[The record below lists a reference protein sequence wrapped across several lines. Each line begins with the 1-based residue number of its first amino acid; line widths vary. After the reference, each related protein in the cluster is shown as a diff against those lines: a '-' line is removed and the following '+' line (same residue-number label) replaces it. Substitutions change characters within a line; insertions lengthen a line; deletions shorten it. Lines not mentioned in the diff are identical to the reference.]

1 MYSYNIS
8 KRREI
13 VTKTDREN
21 LITLANTL
29 RTAQLQANAVEA
41 TAPQPGVYGDIGKP
55 LFDVLVLL
63 TGDESSA
70 FEVTDM
76 LVDSG
81 EDVTYCM
88 TYLYSRAVRSALR
101 YAV

>member
-1 MYSYNIS
+1 MTQEE
-8 KRREI
+8 RVE
-13 VTKTDREN
+13 
-21 LITLANTL
+21 LLTLADML
-29 RTAQLQANAVEA
+29 RTTQLQANAVDA
-41 TAPQPGVYGDIGKP
+41 TSHQTGVYGDIGKV
-55 LFDVLVLL
+55 LFEVLVML

-88 TYLYSRAVRSALR
+88 SQLHEKAIESADRFAV
-101 YAV
+101 

>member
-1 MYSYNIS
+1 MNS
-8 KRREI
+8 
-13 VTKTDREN
+13 TDRTN

-29 RTAQLQANAVEA
+29 RTAQLQANAVGA
-41 TAPQPGVYGDIGKP
+41 TAPQDGVYGDIGKV
-55 LFDVLVLL
+55 LFEVLVML

-88 TYLYSRAVRSALR
+88 SQLHEKAIESAETAIFISKKFAV
-101 YAV
+101 